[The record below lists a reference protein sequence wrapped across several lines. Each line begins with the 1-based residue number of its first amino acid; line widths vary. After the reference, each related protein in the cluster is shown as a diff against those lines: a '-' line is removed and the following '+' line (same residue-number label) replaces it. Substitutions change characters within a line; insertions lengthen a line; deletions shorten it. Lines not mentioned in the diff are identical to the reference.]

1 MQHILYLTCV
11 EQENETLSLSKR
23 FYNLVGFTDQL
34 AASLASVSTA
44 FQKSWWKLCGSHTL
58 ELQTKLTL
66 WFINGGLPAA
76 NSRSH
81 IPSRWAEDS

>member
-44 FQKSWWKLCGSHTL
+44 FQKS
-58 ELQTKLTL
+58 
-66 WFINGGLPAA
+66 
-76 NSRSH
+76 
-81 IPSRWAEDS
+81 